1 MEKVLISA
9 CLLGVNCRYDGGN
22 CRVSIPNDWALVPF
36 CPEMAGGLGVPRYPA
51 EITGGDGN
59 DVLAGRARVINSLG
73 KDVTEEYIAGAQAAL
88 AICRKE
94 GVTRAIL
101 KSRSPSCGLSQI
113 YDGSHQNVLRP
124 GPGVCAALLGQ
135 HGIKV
140 ESM

>member
-36 CPEMAGGLGVPRYPA
+36 CPEMAGGLGAPRYPA

-113 YDGSHQNVLRP
+113 YDGSHQKVLRP